1 MPPNTIETVVM
12 MTIKTKMRMRLITPI
27 TADTTPPP
35 MSSCHSPWLGAT
47 FMHYLIS
54 ASLPAYGIKALI
66 TPSYLMKEN
75 EAVRGCP
82 LSKISSWKSGEA
94 RIHTQTLLTPEPVG
108 FANPQSTLTSTAL
121 PKSLLLLLS

>member
-1 MPPNTIETVVM
+1 
-12 MTIKTKMRMRLITPI
+12 
-27 TADTTPPP
+27 
-35 MSSCHSPWLGAT
+35 
-47 FMHYLIS
+47 MHYLIS

-82 LSKISSWKSGEA
+82 LSKIGSWKSGEA
-94 RIHTQTLLTPEPVG
+94 GIHTQTLLTPEPVG

-121 PKSLLLLLS
+121 LKSLLLLLSWLLPLHCFLKLGSIFPQWTTWTEAP